1 MSQGESHDNEPRHVQ
16 SAWRAESPPSP
27 PAPPPAPLPCAT
39 VTTPECHR
47 VLSLASSCDSVL
59 SPTKNPPKTRCQVNW
74 PAGFSLLKLL
84 APWNVALELISS
96 RHSRHSRDGSDGSD
110 GSSSPGSPLLLHDT
124 VDSKLDRAVF
134 LVALALLV
142 GTAPRPF
149 RPFRAFRAFP
159 PRRRSSASSTT
170 PLSALPALPA
180 HVWTFAFVS
189 TLVPPCSGSFMSFT
203 RFSSLSVFPLFW
215 ALDRHGDDGGAEAD
229 DDGDPPAA
237 IEGEPK
243 GNGRNKQSACGPR
256 LRPRRRRNAVR
267 SLVRALAVSVCLFAS
282 SAVQAWL
289 AWRFIQLDWAA

>member
-1 MSQGESHDNEPRHVQ
+1 MSHGMSNLRG
-16 SAWRAESPPSP
+16 ALR
-27 PAPPPAPLPCAT
+27 APPLPHPLHPSPAPLPCSPPLRDCHDARMPPCALSRFI
-39 VTTPECHR
+39 VT
-47 VLSLASSCDSVL
+47 SCGSVP
-59 SPTKNPPKTRCQVNW
+59 SPTKKTTKKTRCQVNW
-74 PAGFSLLKLL
+74 PAGFSVLKLL

-96 RHSRHSRDGSDGSD
+96 RHSRDGSD

-149 RPFRAFRAFP
+149 RAFRASP
-159 PRRRSSASSTT
+159 PRLRSSASSTT

-215 ALDRHGDDGGAEAD
+215 ALDRRDEGDEGEAD

-243 GNGRNKQSACGPR
+243 GNGREQSAGP
-256 LRPRRRRNAVR
+256 RPRRRRNAVR
-267 SLVRALAVSVCLFAS
+267 SLVRALAVSVCLLAS

-289 AWRFIQLDWAA
+289 AWRFIQLEWAA